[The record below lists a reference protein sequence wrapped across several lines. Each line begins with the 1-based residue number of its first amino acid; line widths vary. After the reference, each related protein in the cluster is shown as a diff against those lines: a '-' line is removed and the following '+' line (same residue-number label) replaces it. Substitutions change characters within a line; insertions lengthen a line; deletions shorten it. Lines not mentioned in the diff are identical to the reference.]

1 MKKTEIT
8 STTQHI
14 CEIVKDI
21 KQSDYEGDRNALRE
35 QFKVLGFF
43 SDIEPLA
50 SKIFYWRGFAMWR
63 IAVNGFNDSADFH
76 ELDEAIK
83 MAIKEFDA
91 ATLSNFENTEA
102 KIGGGACRGL
112 LAYLH
117 RESVPFVQELVR
129 SAKELL
135 HEAEMMDSDNPR
147 LLWVLGPIYWNTSAE
162 HGGGPDKAI
171 EVYKKGLDNLQA
183 EADPVDSLEPIWGEP
198 ELLMSLA
205 WSYLNHVT
213 PDPDSAERYAL
224 AALRIVPYWHYTRD
238 ILLPQIVEAK
248 KKMVNL

>member
-1 MKKTEIT
+1 MKNIEAT
-8 STTQHI
+8 SITQHL

-21 KQSDYEGDRNALRE
+21 QQFDYEGDRKALRE
-35 QFKVLGFF
+35 QFKVLGRF
-43 SDIEPLA
+43 SNIEPLA

-63 IAVNGFNDSADFH
+63 IAVNGFNDSADFY

-83 MAIKEFDA
+83 MAIKEFDI
-91 ATLSNFENTEA
+91 ATLRNFENNEA

-117 RESVPFVQELVR
+117 RENTPFVQELVR
-129 SAKELL
+129 SAKELF
-135 HEAEMMDSDNPR
+135 HEAELVDSSNPR

-171 EVYKKGLDNLQA
+171 EVYKKGLDNLKVG
-183 EADPVDSLEPIWGEP
+183 ADPVDPLEPTWGEP

-213 PDPDSAERYAL
+213 PDPAVAEQYAL
-224 AALRIVPYWHYTRD
+224 AALKVVPYWHYARD
-238 ILLPQIVEAK
+238 ILFPQILEAK
-248 KKMVNL
+248 KTVNS